1 MTFEKVVYVTRHT
14 NEIFENRKHLL
25 QVLVFNYNIMPH
37 VATFLLIACCSTHD
51 RAAHLYGYE
60 RVNISRIVI
69 QKLKDLH
76 TLNSQIPY
84 NTAEF
89 KEWLI
94 SQIFTSS
101 EAETEVEL
109 DKRFGLLHYDE
120 NDPAIAYDPSLEF
133 PVWIIKEIENSV
145 EISPLKKIG
154 KILTALDE
162 KKICHQKKLK
172 H

>member
-1 MTFEKVVYVTRHT
+1 MTFEKVVYLTKHT
-14 NEIFENRKHLL
+14 NEIFENRHHLL
-25 QVLVFNYNIMPH
+25 QVLVFNYNIKPH
-37 VATFLLIACCSTHD
+37 VATFLLIVCSSTHD

-60 RVNISRIVI
+60 RVNITRLVI

-76 TLNSQIPY
+76 TLHPQIPY
-84 NTAEF
+84 NTLEF

-109 DKRFGLLHYDE
+109 DKRFGLLHFDE
-120 NDPAIAYDPSLEF
+120 NDPAIAYDPSLEL
-133 PVWIIKEIENSV
+133 PDWIINKILNSV

-162 KKICHQKKLK
+162 KKISFQKKLK